1 MERYAVRP
9 TGHLREVKNHRLLN
23 ENSGS
28 VAWLAL
34 GASVALFDAFAPE
47 TMSHA
52 VDRALSR
59 KYGKVATVAAVAT
72 VALHLV
78 NGFDKAGIPDPMVKI
93 IGGIRR
99 RK

>member
-1 MERYAVRP
+1 MERWAVRP
-9 TGHLREVKNHRLLN
+9 TGHLKDHRLLN

-28 VAWLAL
+28 LAWLAC
-34 GASVALFDAFAPE
+34 GAAIAAYDMFAPE

-52 VDRALSR
+52 VDRAMGR
-59 KYGKVATVAAVAT
+59 KYGKIATVAAVAT

-78 NGFDKAGIPDPMVKI
+78 NGFDRAGIPDPMVKVV
-93 IGGIRR
+93 GRIRR